1 MKVVRDIEDG
11 ELHLAS
17 TNEGDLSSCS
27 TLQFL
32 VGVSDS
38 NPGSGVR
45 RQRLDAIV
53 TLAVAAL
60 ALNERGRRTQIGV
73 SELMRQGRELAGPLV
88 DEYLFERG
96 GEEATHEHANRRTT
110 TYHHNRTPL

>member
-1 MKVVRDIEDG
+1 MKVVHDIEDG

-17 TNEGDLSSCS
+17 TNEGDLGSCS

-45 RQRLDAIV
+45 R
-53 TLAVAAL
+53 
-60 ALNERGRRTQIGV
+60 
-73 SELMRQGRELAGPLV
+73 
-88 DEYLFERG
+88 
-96 GEEATHEHANRRTT
+96 
-110 TYHHNRTPL
+110 